1 MKLAP
6 LDPAHSYRIALQ
18 CDLQMIR
25 DGSRRTG
32 VSTKRTYQPK
42 RIPRLR
48 RFGFRARMAT
58 KGGRRVLAARR
69 FKGRHALTAS
79 NEGKFT
85 QNK

>member
-1 MKLAP
+1 MWIRLA
-6 LDPAHSYRIALQ
+6 
-18 CDLQMIR
+18 
-25 DGSRRTG
+25 GSRSSL

-69 FKGRHALTAS
+69 LKGRHALTVS